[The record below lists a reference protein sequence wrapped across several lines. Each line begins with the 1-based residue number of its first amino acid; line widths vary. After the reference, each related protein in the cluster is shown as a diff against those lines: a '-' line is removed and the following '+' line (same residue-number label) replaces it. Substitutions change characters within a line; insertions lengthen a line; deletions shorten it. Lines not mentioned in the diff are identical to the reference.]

1 MATKGIEKI
10 KIPIKATE
18 LTIEAVEPY
27 LDTIFN
33 QFNSNAQKIRKDYDV
48 YRLNSNI
55 LGKTRKTGDTDVNNI
70 VAIPNIR
77 SAIEWKIGYTF

>member
-27 LDTIFN
+27 LDSIFK
-33 QFNSNAQKIRKDYDV
+33 QFETNATKIR
-48 YRLNSNI
+48 L
-55 LGKTRKTGDTDVNNI
+55 
-70 VAIPNIR
+70 
-77 SAIEWKIGYTF
+77 